1 MVRRHGLGESVV
13 DWNSMRPFAFALLLA
28 LPLLAQETKDP
39 PRHIDFT
46 QEIKGLDGKPVMN
59 GDAKPS
65 VAMTLGDVA
74 VVALET
80 SLDEDKSV
88 TGAVKFERDEL
99 ARKVYKKSSVVLT
112 AEQLASIK
120 ERIGKVYSA
129 MIVGAAW
136 RLLDPAVVSK

>member
-1 MVRRHGLGESVV
+1 YTFGMSFRSVQHILV
-13 DWNSMRPFAFALLLA
+13 LLADILVLLA
-28 LPLLAQETKDP
+28 LAIGFLAILTAQDQPKAET
-39 PRHIDFT
+39 PRKIDFT

-65 VAMTLGDVA
+65 MPMTLGDVA
-74 VVALET
+74 VVALEA
-80 SLDEDKSV
+80 SLDEDKGV
-88 TGAVKFERDEL
+88 TGAMKFERDEL

-112 AEQLASIK
+112 AEQLATIK

-136 RLLDPAVVSK
+136 RLL

>member
-1 MVRRHGLGESVV
+1 
-13 DWNSMRPFAFALLLA
+13 MRPFAFALLLA

-59 GDAKPS
+59 GDVKPA

-80 SLDEDKSV
+80 SLDEDKGI

>member
-1 MVRRHGLGESVV
+1 MSFRSVQHILV
-13 DWNSMRPFAFALLLA
+13 LLA
-28 LPLLAQETKDP
+28 LAIGFLAILTAQDQPKAET
-39 PRHIDFT
+39 PRKIDFT

-65 VAMTLGDVA
+65 MPMTLGDVA
-74 VVALET
+74 VVALEA
-80 SLDEDKSV
+80 SLDEDKGV
-88 TGAVKFERDEL
+88 TGAMKFERDEL

-112 AEQLASIK
+112 AEQLATIK